1 MPKIVK
7 VQVDRSKALQ
17 RRGRELSRALLA
29 AVLPPCPHRG
39 LTVRLQHGGLPGA
52 PAMWRF
58 GLMGYNANVATADKV
73 LAAFDAVMADAPTL
87 AAA

>member
-1 MPKIVK
+1 M
-7 VQVDRSKALQ
+7 L
-17 RRGRELSRALLA
+17 RE
-29 AVLPPCPHRG
+29 HG
-39 LTVRLQHGGLPGA
+39 IEIGGGLPGA

>member
-1 MPKIVK
+1 M
-7 VQVDRSKALQ
+7 
-17 RRGRELSRALLA
+17 ELLA
-29 AVLPPCPHRG
+29 DPAHQLPQLTAVLVPEGIDGAGVQKQMLREHG
-39 LTVRLQHGGLPGA
+39 IEIGGGLPGA